1 MPSRRDRT
9 VRSLW
14 RNDKSGKGLLNGQYH
29 EICLR
34 AEVITRCYRRTC
46 KRGMILSVQS
56 YVLVKVAT
64 RVELPRSRSRERVFM
79 AEGTV

>member
-1 MPSRRDRT
+1 MPGRRNRK

-34 AEVITRCYRRTC
+34 AEVITRCYRRTR
-46 KRGMILSVQS
+46 KRGMILSVES
-56 YVLVKVAT
+56 YVLVKVVT
-64 RVELPRSRSRERVFM
+64 RVELPQVKK
-79 AEGTV
+79 